1 MLKDEFSSAFNDADR
16 VTFMDVYPAGEM
28 PVPGVSGATFL
39 QTVLDN
45 PEHPA
50 QTEYVARRMEV
61 VERVA
66 SQLEDNDL
74 VITMGAGDVTAI
86 GPELLAFLD
95 DQNGTR

>member
-1 MLKDEFSSAFNDADR
+1 M
-16 VTFMDVYPAGEM
+16 
-28 PVPGVSGATFL
+28 
-39 QTVLDN
+39 LDN

-86 GPELLAFLD
+86 GPELLAFLN